1 MLVSNRKKIGNILF
15 FILAIVLIYIIGGIQ
30 EVDATKL
37 VTPTSKFYVN
47 DYANL
52 LTEDTKQYIIQT
64 NQKLEEKTGAQIVVV
79 TVQNLE
85 GMTIEQYA
93 NELFR
98 KFGIGDKDK
107 NNGLL
112 LLCSYQDRKFRVEVG
127 YGLEG
132 ILNDGKTG
140 RMQDEYII
148 PYLKK
153 NQFNEGIRNG
163 YTAFLNE
170 VCKEYQVQIETEK
183 VKKGGNISQNA
194 MHFTVYSSL
203 FTGIGIR
210 IYRKRNKTRALIL
223 YLVISVIFGSISYFI
238 LANMFYIPV
247 YFIVSLI
254 GIFTSGSRYYGGFSS
269 HGGGSG
275 GGGSSGGRRK
285 FKKFLDLMLE

>member
-148 PYLKK
+148 PYLRKI
-153 NQFNEGIRNG
+153 NSM
-163 YTAFLNE
+163 
-170 VCKEYQVQIETEK
+170 KELEMAIQ
-183 VKKGGNISQNA
+183 
-194 MHFTVYSSL
+194 HF
-203 FTGIGIR
+203 
-210 IYRKRNKTRALIL
+210 
-223 YLVISVIFGSISYFI
+223 
-238 LANMFYIPV
+238 
-247 YFIVSLI
+247 
-254 GIFTSGSRYYGGFSS
+254 
-269 HGGGSG
+269 
-275 GGGSSGGRRK
+275 
-285 FKKFLDLMLE
+285 